1 MTQTDLADLFRQ
13 AMRRL
18 ATTIAIVTTGQ
29 RGQWAGMAA
38 TAVTSVTA
46 DPPTLLVAANLS
58 ASMIPTLE
66 REGRFCVNL
75 LSERHCE
82 LVRAFSGALKG
93 AERFSVGAWKPSHEG
108 LPVLSDAV
116 SSLICEIRSTVDVE
130 THRLLIG
137 EVRSVINHPQIDPLI
152 WVDSG
157 FASAARL
164 DPACLPA
171 A

>member
-1 MTQTDLADLFRQ
+1 MTQEVLADSFRH

-18 ATTIAIVTTGQ
+18 ATTIAIVTTGKPDN
-29 RGQWAGMAA
+29 WLGMAA

-46 DPPTLLVAANLS
+46 EPPTILVAANKS
-58 ASMIPTLE
+58 ASMIPTLQQ
-66 REGRFCVNL
+66 EGRFCVNL
-75 LSERHCE
+75 LSESHCD

-93 AERFSVGAWKPSHEG
+93 SQRFTVGEWQPSDEG

-116 SSLICEIRSTVDVE
+116 SSLICDIVSTIDVG

-152 WVDSG
+152 WIDSG

-164 DPACLPA
+164 APNP
-171 A
+171 

>member
-1 MTQTDLADLFRQ
+1 MTQDILADSFRQ

-18 ATTIAIVTTGQ
+18 ATTIAIVTSG
-29 RGQWAGMAA
+29 REGNWVGMAA

-46 DPPTLLVAANLS
+46 DPPTILVAANTS

-66 REGRFCVNL
+66 QEGRFCVNL
-75 LSERHCE
+75 LSERHCD
-82 LVRAFSGALKG
+82 LVRVFSGALKG
-93 AERFSVGAWKPSHEG
+93 AERFTVGDWRASDEG
-108 LPVLSDAV
+108 LPILSDAV
-116 SSLICEIRSTVDVE
+116 SSLICDIKSTVDVG

-137 EVRSVINHPQIDPLI
+137 EVQSVVNHPQIDPLI

-164 DPACLPA
+164 PQVN
-171 A
+171 